1 MFASHAVQLNLSGG
15 GGTGWS
21 QPPASCNLLPFYSVY
36 EVIRVAFLLRSWLT
50 TTRQTSHM
58 SNDFVNVKS
67 HAREKPLL
75 AGYFFDWM
83 ISSNK

>member
-21 QPPASCNLLPFYSVY
+21 QPPASCNLLPFSVY
-36 EVIRVAFLLRSWLT
+36 EVIRVVFLLRSWLT
-50 TTRQTSHM
+50 TTRQTSHV
-58 SNDFVNVKS
+58 NDFVNVKS
-67 HAREKPLL
+67 HAKEKPLL

-83 ISSNK
+83 ISSNKE

>member
-21 QPPASCNLLPFYSVY
+21 QPPASCTLLPCSVY
-36 EVIRVAFLLRSWLT
+36 EVIRVACLLRSWLP
-50 TTRQTSHM
+50 RQTSHV
-58 SNDFVNVKS
+58 NDFVNVKS

>member
-58 SNDFVNVKS
+58 NDFVNVKS

>member
-1 MFASHAVQLNLSGG
+1 MFASHAVQLNLSGE

-21 QPPASCNLLPFYSVY
+21 QPPASCNLLPFSVY

-58 SNDFVNVKS
+58 NDFVNVKS
-67 HAREKPLL
+67 RARENLCL
-75 AGYFFDWM
+75 QG
-83 ISSNK
+83 ISLTG